1 MNVQINTKTGNKIV
15 DKIGQMNFQGN
26 VIPETWYSTV
36 VNSKGNVNCLAIIIL
51 ADIVYWYRPSEIRS
65 ESGLLVNYKKKFNDD
80 FYLQRNYEQISEKFN
95 ISKKQARDSIV
106 FLEELG
112 VIKRHFR
119 TIDCMNGKL
128 PNVMFIEL
136 IPEILQ
142 KLTYPDRKEGIYKNV
157 DTCVQTDREVLPQ
170 NEIHVSKNID
180 TNTENT
186 SEITT
191 KIISTTADKK
201 FEKHKD
207 TTDGDFVVV
216 KKLLEPFGIDEKGVN
231 AILKAASYDIRKC
244 KAAVNMLKAQK
255 SPISNVTGWI
265 IKAIRDE
272 YQLTSYGGVVD
283 KSGYMSGSVRAS
295 EEHEELRLLE
305 QLYLAQVPRSDSI
318 A

>member
-15 DKIGQMNFQGN
+15 DEIGQMNFHGN

-119 TIDCMNGKL
+119 TIDYMNGKL

-136 IPEILQ
+136 IPDILQ
-142 KLTYPDRKEGIYKNV
+142 KLTYPNRKEGIYKNV
-157 DTCVQTDREVLPQ
+157 DTCLQTDREVLPQ

-207 TTDGDFVVV
+207 TTDEDFVVV
-216 KKLLEPFGIDEKGVN
+216 KKLLEPFGVDEKGVN
-231 AILKAASYDIRKC
+231 AILRVAGNDVRKC
-244 KAAVNMLKAQK
+244 KAAVNLLKAQK
-255 SPISNVTGWI
+255 SRISNVTGWI

-272 YQLTSYGGVVD
+272 YEMNSYGGAIVQ
-283 KSGYMSGSVRAS
+283 SGNTSGVLLKADS
-295 EEHEELRLLE
+295 HEELRLIE
-305 QLYLAQVPRSDSI
+305 QLYLAQVPRSDSV